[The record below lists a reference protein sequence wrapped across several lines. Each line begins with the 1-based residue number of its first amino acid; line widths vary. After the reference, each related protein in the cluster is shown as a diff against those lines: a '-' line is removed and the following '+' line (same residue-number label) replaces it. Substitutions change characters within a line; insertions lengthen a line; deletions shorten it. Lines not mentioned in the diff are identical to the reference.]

1 VRAGEIEAWARD
13 VMERVD
19 CRQPIEDMR
28 VELKAAWPDPVKAAR
43 RLAAHGNAARGD
55 SLLWLIGVNEAH
67 GVTGASF
74 EELSTWHAKLKREFD
89 ELSPDM
95 TPLNVSPPRGTVVAL
110 LFETSRAPFV
120 VKNPEGGAVQFE
132 VPWRDGNST
141 QFGFGLDSGKSP
153 GIHWWR
159 LREGPRSLTQPPTS
173 SGKDEDRQE

>member
-1 VRAGEIEAWARD
+1 
-13 VMERVD
+13 MERVD
-19 CRQPIEDMR
+19 RRQPIEDMR

-55 SLLWLIGVNEAH
+55 SLLWLIGVDEAH

-74 EELSTWHAKLKREFD
+74 EELSSWHAKLKREFD

-95 TPLNVSPPRGTVVAL
+95 TPLNVSTPRGTVVAL

-141 QFGFGLDSGKSP
+141 HSAHRSELLRLLLPTLTVPALELYDAELSMGDRKSVLVMASP
-153 GIHWWR
+153 DDGR
-159 LREGPRSLTQPPTS
+159 
-173 SGKDEDRQE
+173 